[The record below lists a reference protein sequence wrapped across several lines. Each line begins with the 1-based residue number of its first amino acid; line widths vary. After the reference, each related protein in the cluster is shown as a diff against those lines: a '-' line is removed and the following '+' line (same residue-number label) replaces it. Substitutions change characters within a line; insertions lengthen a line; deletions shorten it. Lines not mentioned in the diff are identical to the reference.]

1 MKIRKI
7 MHKKLFFLSVSLLLC
22 ALFSIYYFFMS
33 RQVILHADDAY
44 QGVYWYHML
53 TVGNE
58 KIYRLNMSL
67 GTLISLIS
75 YFFTGISL
83 NTPYITYAIEYAL
96 LIWVTIF
103 LSVPQGKKARY
114 VTLPVFAYTMG
125 CINDEAVLIFRA
137 HMDIIILAY
146 IALICL
152 EYLEQPDLNK
162 WRRPVYVI
170 FFFALVFG
178 RLAIDYLFL
187 IIAIV
192 PIILIESF
200 RYFHSRQKTSLW
212 IVILTASACL
222 FAGIAEKAKEL
233 IITVMSRP
241 AGEHTNTVIFGNFE
255 TMEHNFRNLVYSLLH
270 MFDSYF
276 LNENMLQV
284 KTFFWFLN
292 GCVLLLGLYLVI
304 QSLCNFYKYILYKT
318 ACDYISAILSVGI
331 TGIILSFL
339 LTQVAT
345 DYTCWRYAISVFSG
359 MVLLIV
365 RKLYYLDFQ
374 LFHNR
379 ASMNIISLILI
390 LFLPFNFHGIPG
402 EKATDER
409 DRLAIFLES
418 QNLISGF
425 CDLWHASYLDAASR
439 GTLHLIP
446 LNYGNNGYYQWGT
459 RFENWHSDQFNFII
473 EDTTMPIRQ
482 FTNENIVREF
492 GNPVSSLVYDKYIIY
507 IYDYDLSTRIVW
519 EDNLSDQQYKL
530 EQAKNLAK
538 TSIIYLNT
546 YKNDIGDY
554 YLGKGAEIIGPNI
567 TLSAGDYILTIAGD
581 NLNSAEKGFPFA
593 ETPEMYKVLAEN
605 DKYCKI
611 KFTLASE
618 QTLCLFTLKNNQDSE
633 IVYYYY
639 GLSLQQ

>member
-7 MHKKLFFLSVSLLLC
+7 IHKKIFFLSASLLLC
-22 ALFSIYYFFMS
+22 ILFSIYYFFMS
-33 RQVILHADDAY
+33 RRVILHADDAY

-67 GTLISLIS
+67 GTLVSLIS

-83 NTPYITYAIEYAL
+83 NTPYISYAVQYAL

-103 LSVPQGKKARY
+103 LSVPQVKKVRY
-114 VTLPVFAYTMG
+114 VTLPVFAYIMG

-146 IALICL
+146 IAFICL
-152 EYLEQPDLNK
+152 EYLEHSDLHK
-162 WRRPVYVI
+162 WRPFVYVI
-170 FFFALVFG
+170 FFFSLVFG

-187 IIAIV
+187 IIAIG
-192 PIILIESF
+192 PIILIESVRF
-200 RYFHSRQKTSLW
+200 IHSRQKTSLW
-212 IVILTASACL
+212 IVSLTASACL
-222 FAGIAEKAKEL
+222 FAGIAEKVKEH

-255 TMEHNFRNLVYSLLH
+255 TMEHNFRNFVYSLLH

-284 KTFFWFLN
+284 KTFFWFVN
-292 GCVLLLGLYLVI
+292 CCILLLGLYLVI
-304 QSLCNFYKYILYKT
+304 QSLYQFYRYIFYKSS
-318 ACDYISAILSVGI
+318 CDFISAILSVGI

-365 RKLYYLDFQ
+365 RKLYNTDFI
-374 LFHNR
+374 LFHNQ

-390 LFLPFNFHGIPG
+390 LFLPFNFHGIPS

-409 DRLAIFLES
+409 DRLAIFLQS
-418 QNLISGF
+418 HNLVSGF
-425 CDLWHASYLDAASR
+425 CDLWHASYLDAASY
-439 GTLHLIP
+439 GNLHMIP
-446 LNYGNNGYYQWGT
+446 LNYGDKGYYQWGT
-459 RFENWHSDQFNFII
+459 RFENWHSDYFNFII

-492 GNPVSSLVYDKYIIY
+492 GNPVSSLAYDKYIIY
-507 IYDYDLSTRIVW
+507 IYDHDISTHIVW
-519 EDNLSDQQYKL
+519 EDNLTDQQYKL

-538 TSIIYLNT
+538 TSIEYLNT
-546 YKNDIGDY
+546 YSNEIGDH

-567 TLSAGDYILTIAGD
+567 SLSAGDYILTISGK
-581 NLNSAEKGFPFA
+581 NLYCAEKGLPFA
-593 ETPEMYKVLAEN
+593 ENPEMYKVLSDN
-605 DKYCKI
+605 DKYYKI

-618 QTLCLFTLKNNQDSE
+618 QTLCLFTLKNEQDDE
-633 IVYYYY
+633 VIYYYY
-639 GLSLQQ
+639 GLSFE